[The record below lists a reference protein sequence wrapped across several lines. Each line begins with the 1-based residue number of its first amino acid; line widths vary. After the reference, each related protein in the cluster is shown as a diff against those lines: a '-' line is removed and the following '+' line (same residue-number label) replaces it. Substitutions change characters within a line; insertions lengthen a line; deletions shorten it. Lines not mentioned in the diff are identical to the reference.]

1 MFKIFTSNPQR
12 KLEKKYE
19 SLMSESYR
27 LSTVNRKLA
36 DQKFVEANMVLK
48 QIEETYGLNK

>member
-1 MFKIFTSNPQR
+1 MFKIFTTNPQR

-27 LSTVNRKLA
+27 LSTTNRKLA
-36 DQKFVEANMVLK
+36 DQKHAEADKVLK
-48 QIEETYGLNK
+48 QIEELYGAEN